1 MMTTTPDGGT
11 SKGNGKPESA
21 AEQGLAEEMVAR
33 AWEQGMSLTGPD
45 ELLSAATDQTVQHGL
60 PSSRSSV
67 SLCACEL
74 LTRHSDAKKQPLFV
88 VSADHLQADRQ
99 SLYPNARY

>member
-11 SKGNGKPESA
+11 SKRNGKLESA

-45 ELLSAATDQTVQHGL
+45 ELLCAATDQTVQRAG
-60 PSSRSSV
+60 RV
-67 SLCACEL
+67 SLYAP
-74 LTRHSDAKKQPLFV
+74 AK
-88 VSADHLQADRQ
+88 S
-99 SLYPNARY
+99 